1 MKEHMK
7 PVLRTSPLEP
17 HASSNYGRLESRAE
31 PIPIMEKSAIRTKP
45 DDRLVSLV
53 SPATIEAEQYRTL
66 GMMLEQRRHSGHLQ
80 VVAVSSPTMGDG
92 KTITSINLAGA
103 LAQSPQARVLLVD
116 ADFRKPSVPTQMGL
130 RDGSILGLRDAILN
144 PNLALKD
151 IVRRLPAYNL
161 SVATVGR
168 AQIMPHEIFK
178 STRFAELIDE
188 ARRDFEW
195 IILDTAPLVL
205 APDCLMMG
213 HSIDGF
219 VMIVAA
225 HKTSRKEIAE
235 ALNIIGPS
243 KLLGLVFNNDDGLL
257 ESYGY
262 RTYLSVSQA
271 QQEELTRQ
279 D

>member
-17 HASSNYGRLESRAE
+17 HVAPNFGHPESRVEA
-31 PIPIMEKSAIRTKP
+31 IPVVDRSAIRSKP

-66 GMMLEQRRHSGHLQ
+66 GMMLEQRRHSGLLQ

-92 KTITSINLAGA
+92 KTVTSINLAGA
-103 LAQSPQARVLLVD
+103 LAQSPQARVLLID

-130 RDGSILGLRDAILN
+130 RDGSVLGLRDAILN

-168 AQIMPHEIFK
+168 AQVMPHEIFK
-178 STRFAELIDE
+178 STRFAELVDE

-213 HSIDGF
+213 RSVDGF
-219 VMIVAA
+219 LMIVSA

-243 KLLGLVFNNDDGLL
+243 KLLGLVFNNDDNLL

-262 RTYLSVSQA
+262 RTYLSVAQA
-271 QQEELTRQ
+271 QQEEMARQ

>member
-1 MKEHMK
+1 MKDHTN
-7 PVLRTSPLEP
+7 PVLRTSPLESHPLSKSGRTDQRGEPVP
-17 HASSNYGRLESRAE
+17 HKIAARV
-31 PIPIMEKSAIRTKP
+31 KP
-45 DDRLVSLV
+45 DERLVSLV

-66 GMMLEQRRHSGHLQ
+66 GLMLEQRRHSGHLQ

-92 KTITSINLAGA
+92 KTVTSINLAGA
-103 LAQSPQARVLLVD
+103 LAQSPQSRILLVD

-130 RDGSILGLRDAILN
+130 REGNVLGLRDAILN
-144 PNLALKD
+144 PSLALKD

-161 SVATVGR
+161 SVVTVRR

-188 ARRDFEW
+188 ARRDYEW

-213 HSIDGF
+213 RSVDGF
-219 VMIVAA
+219 MMIVCA

-243 KLLGLVFNNDDGLL
+243 KLLGL
-257 ESYGY
+257 
-262 RTYLSVSQA
+262 
-271 QQEELTRQ
+271 
-279 D
+279 

>member
-1 MKEHMK
+1 
-7 PVLRTSPLEP
+7 
-17 HASSNYGRLESRAE
+17 
-31 PIPIMEKSAIRTKP
+31 
-45 DDRLVSLV
+45 
-53 SPATIEAEQYRTL
+53 
-66 GMMLEQRRHSGHLQ
+66 MMLSSAVHRPPSSRRRVEPDH
-80 VVAVSSPTMGDG
+80 GDG
-92 KTITSINLAGA
+92 KR
-103 LAQSPQARVLLVD
+103 SPRLIWPEPWRIAAARVLLVD

-161 SVATVGR
+161 SVTVGR

-219 VMIVAA
+219 VMIVSA

>member
-1 MKEHMK
+1 ME
-7 PVLRTSPLEP
+7 PVVD
-17 HASSNYGRLESRAE
+17 
-31 PIPIMEKSAIRTKP
+31 KSAIRSKP
-45 DDRLVSLV
+45 DDRLVSLI

-66 GMMLEQRRHSGHLQ
+66 GMMLEQRRHSGLLQ

-92 KTITSINLAGA
+92 KTLTSINLAGA
-103 LAQSPQARVLLVD
+103 LAQSPQSKILLVD

-130 RDGSILGLRDAILN
+130 REGNVLGLRDAILN
-144 PNLALKD
+144 PSLALKD

-161 SVATVGR
+161 SVLTVGR

-188 ARRDFEW
+188 ARRDYEW

-213 HSIDGF
+213 RSVDGF
-219 VMIVAA
+219 MMIVCA

-262 RTYLSVSQA
+262 RTYLSASQA
-271 QQEELTRQ
+271 QQQELSQQ

>member
-7 PVLRTSPLEP
+7 PLLRTSPLEP
-17 HASSNYGRLESRAE
+17 RASSNYAHGDTR
-31 PIPIMEKSAIRTKP
+31 PDTVMEKSAIRSKP

-66 GMMLEQRRHSGHLQ
+66 GMMLEQRRHSGLLQ

-92 KTITSINLAGA
+92 KTVTSINLAGA
-103 LAQSPQARVLLVD
+103 FAQSPQARVLLVD

-130 RDGSILGLRDAILN
+130 RDGAVLGLRDAILN

-161 SVATVGR
+161 SVVTVGR
-168 AQIMPHEIFK
+168 AHIMPHEIFK

-188 ARRDFEW
+188 ARREYEW
-195 IILDTAPLVL
+195 VILDTAPLVL

-213 HSIDGF
+213 RSVDGF
-219 VMIVAA
+219 VIVSA

-262 RTYLSVSQA
+262 RTYLSVAQA